1 VPTQLRIVV
10 PLGVSQ
16 IVAWASSFY
25 LPAIL
30 ADPIAR
36 DLGLTANWIFG
47 AFSASLVISGMLGPR
62 IGRQIDLFGGRLVLS
77 ASNIFLAAGLVVLA
91 FSTNVAMLLFAWLL
105 LGIGM
110 GLGLYDAA
118 FGALGR
124 IFGVAARSS
133 ITGVALF
140 AGFAS
145 TLGWPLTSYGLA
157 TIGWRDTCLLW
168 ALANILIGLPL
179 NLIFIPG
186 TSRHKDIAPHTEK
199 PHIAIDRT
207 MMLIAFAFSAALA
220 TASAMAM
227 HFPRLMEIAGA
238 TPAQAVFAAM
248 MIGPAQVVAR
258 IIEAAYLSRYHPLVS
273 TRLACMG
280 HPLGAALLGLFGTP
294 AALVFAVLHGVG
306 TGIYTIARGAVPLA
320 IFGADNYAYR
330 LGVIGAPS
338 RITQAISPLIFSFLI
353 DKMGL
358 GALYVSAALS
368 FAVLGALCLVQ
379 TEPPQPAK

>member
-1 VPTQLRIVV
+1 MPTQVRIVV
-10 PLGVSQ
+10 PLGISQ

-30 ADPIAR
+30 ADAIAR

-47 AFSASLVISGMLGPR
+47 AFSAALVISGLLGPR
-62 IGRQIDLFGGRLVLS
+62 IGRQIDLFGGRMVLA

-91 FSTNVAMLLFAWLL
+91 FSTNIPMLLFAWAL
-105 LGIGM
+105 LGVGM

-157 TIGWRDTCLLW
+157 TIGWRETCLLW
-168 ALANILIGLPL
+168 ALVNILIGLPL

-186 TSRHKDIAPHTEK
+186 TSRHREIARPTEK

-220 TASAMAM
+220 TASAMAT

-238 TPAQAVFAAM
+238 TPTQAVFASM

-258 IIEAAYLSRYHPLVS
+258 IVEAAYLSRYHPLVS
-273 TRLACMG
+273 TRLACVA
-280 HPLGAALLGLFGTP
+280 HPLGAALLGVFGTP
-294 AALVFAVLHGVG
+294 VALVFAMLHGVG

-338 RITQAISPLIFSFLI
+338 RLTQAISPLIFGVLI

-358 GALYVSAALS
+358 GALYVSVALS
-368 FAVLGALCLVQ
+368 FAAFGALCLVQ